1 MKRHD
6 LSGLFGD
13 MPKDDFAKLVDDIQ
27 RHGLQHPITTWQG
40 EIIDGW
46 HRYRACKEAGVE
58 PSFKDF
64 AGDDKKALRFV
75 MQENALRR
83 HLNEAQRIRI
93 SKQVLDWHTHRAIR
107 GDNQHTIE
115 DESPD
120 STSTND
126 VAHAAGVGR
135 ASVVRHTAIEQKAPN
150 LLPVVE
156 RGEIGLLTAER
167 VANTF
172 QPEVIAKATP
182 SEIKGF
188 AKALA
193 ERPQARCRSLVRAAQ
208 ELRDQWRALSA
219 MQPTNE
225 ILAAFAEVRFIL
237 GKFSNAPQHMGAA
250 DGH

>member
-13 MPKDDFAKLVDDIQ
+13 MPKDDFAKLVDDIK
-27 RHGLQHPITTWQG
+27 RHGLQHPIITWQ
-40 EIIDGW
+40 EQIIDGW
-46 HRYRACKEAGVE
+46 HRYRACKEAGITPEFVQ
-58 PSFKDF
+58 F

-93 SKQVLDWHTHRAIR
+93 SKQVLDWHTHRAVA
-107 GDNQHTIE
+107 GENQHSQEVVSMDT
-115 DESPD
+115 
-120 STSTND
+120 TSATD
-126 VAHAAGVGR
+126 IAKAAGVGR
-135 ASVVRHTAIEQKAPN
+135 ASVMRHTAIEQKAPN

-156 RGEIGLLTAER
+156 RGDIGLQTAER

-193 ERPQARCRSLVRAAQ
+193 ERPEARCRSLVRAAQ

-219 MQPTNE
+219 MQPTDE
-225 ILAAFAEVRFIL
+225 ILATFAEVRFIL
-237 GKFSNAPQHMGAA
+237 GKFSNAPKHMGAA

>member
-1 MKRHD
+1 MKRHE
-6 LSGLFGD
+6 LSNLFGD
-13 MPKDDFAKLVDDIQ
+13 MPKDDFAKLTDDIK
-27 RHGLQHPITTWQG
+27 RHGLQHPIVTWNG

-46 HRYRACKEAGVE
+46 HRYRACKAAGVTPE
-58 PSFKDF
+58 FTQF

-75 MQENALRR
+75 LQENALRR
-83 HLNEAQRIRI
+83 HLNEAKRIAI
-93 SKQVLDWHTHRAIR
+93 SKTVLDWHTHRAVN
-107 GDNQHTIE
+107 GDNQHTRVGV
-115 DESPD
+115 
-120 STSTND
+120 STDTASSKD
-126 VAHAAGVGR
+126 IAHAAGVGR
-135 ASVVRHTAIEQKAPN
+135 ASVMRHTAIEQKAPA
-150 LLPVVE
+150 LLPAVE

-193 ERPQARCRSLVRAAQ
+193 ERPEARCKSLVRAAQ

-219 MQPTNE
+219 MQPTDD

-237 GKFSNAPQHMGAA
+237 GKFATAHQ
-250 DGH
+250 

>member
-1 MKRHD
+1 MKRHE

-13 MPKDDFAKLVDDIQ
+13 MPKDDFAKLVDDIK
-27 RHGLQHPITTWQG
+27 RHGLQHPIITWQ
-40 EIIDGW
+40 EQIIDGW
-46 HRYRACKEAGVE
+46 HRYRACKEAGITPAFVQ
-58 PSFKDF
+58 F

-93 SKQVLDWHTHRAIR
+93 SKQVLDWHTHRAVA
-107 GDNQHTIE
+107 GVNQHSQGVVSMDTISAT
-115 DESPD
+115 DI
-120 STSTND
+120 
-126 VAHAAGVGR
+126 AKAAGVGR
-135 ASVVRHTAIEQKAPN
+135 ASVMRHTAIEQKAPN

-156 RGEIGLLTAER
+156 RGDIGLQTAER

-172 QPEVIAKATP
+172 QPEVIAKATS

-193 ERPQARCRSLVRAAQ
+193 ERPDVRCRSLVRAAQ

-219 MQPTNE
+219 MEPTGE
-225 ILAAFAEVRFIL
+225 ILEAFAEVRFIL
-237 GKFSNAPQHMGAA
+237 GKFSNAPQYMGAA

>member
-27 RHGLQHPITTWQG
+27 RHGLQHPIVTWNG

-46 HRYRACKEAGVE
+46 HRYTACKKAGVTPTFTE
-58 PSFKDF
+58 FS
-64 AGDDKKALRFV
+64 GDDKKALRFV

-93 SKQVLDWHTHRAIR
+93 SKQVLDWHTHRASI
-107 GDNQHTIE
+107 GHNQHAAE
-115 DESPD
+115 GESTD
-120 STSTND
+120 STSATELAK
-126 VAHAAGVGR
+126 VAGVGR
-135 ASVVRHTAIEQKAPN
+135 ASVIRHNAIEQKAPA
-150 LLPVVE
+150 LLPAVE
-156 RGEIGLLTAER
+156 RGDIGLQTAER

-172 QPEVIAKATP
+172 QPEVIAKA
-182 SEIKGF
+182 SAADIKGF
-188 AKALA
+188 AKALS
-193 ERPQARCRSLVRAAQ
+193 ERPEARCKSLVRAAQ

-219 MQPTNE
+219 MQPTDD

-237 GKFSNAPQHMGAA
+237 GKFATAQI
-250 DGH
+250 